1 MLKKKYVASVSFG
14 KDSVA
19 MLLMLI
25 EKKWPLDE
33 AVFYDTGMEF
43 NAIYQVREQIR
54 PVLQD
59 HGIQYVELKPERP
72 FLYDMLE
79 KPVYSKQKGNHCG
92 YGWCGGLCRWGTTNK
107 LKALDAYAE
116 QNGAVVYIG
125 IAADEVKRLA
135 RLRGYKR
142 APLAE
147 WGLTE
152 ADALRYCRKHGIHW
166 TENGIDLY
174 DILDR
179 VSCWCCCNKN
189 QKELFNIWK
198 YLPEYWNRLKELQ
211 SKIRRP
217 MKKFRTDQ
225 TYGDLGNIINL
236 ERYWKEENNAGKFER
251 YD

>member
-79 KPVYSKQKGNHCG
+79 KPVYSKQKGNHYG

-125 IAADEVKRLA
+125 IAADETKRLA
-135 RLRGYKR
+135 RLKGYKR

-179 VSCWCCCNKN
+179 VSCWCC
-189 QKELFNIWK
+189 W
-198 YLPEYWNRLKELQ
+198 LPCCWEVACWSFACGCGEVSCWSRWRTARPCPVPCPRQRL
-211 SKIRRP
+211 RRRAIP
-217 MKKFRTDQ
+217 
-225 TYGDLGNIINL
+225 
-236 ERYWKEENNAGKFER
+236 
-251 YD
+251 

>member
-1 MLKKKYVASVSFG
+1 MSEIQSCFKRVEKKYMLTREQY
-14 KDSVA
+14 KA
-19 MLLMLI
+19 MLLGMAFRMI
-25 EKKWPLDE
+25 PDE
-33 AVFYDTGMEF
+33 HPRYTIGNVYYDTTD
-43 NAIYQVREQIR
+43 YDLIR
-54 PVLQD
+54 AS
-59 HGIQYVELKPERP
+59 
-72 FLYDMLE
+72 LE

-125 IAADEVKRLA
+125 IAADETKRLA
-135 RLRGYKR
+135 RLKGYKR

-147 WGLTE
+147 WGVTE

-198 YLPEYWNRLKELQ
+198 YLPEYWEKLTALQ
-211 SKIRRP
+211 EQIKRP
-217 MKKFRTDQ
+217 MKRFKTNPDF
-225 TYGDLGNIINL
+225 GDLGNILNL
-236 ERYWKEENNAGKFER
+236 GRYWESKRRKN
-251 YD
+251 DDTD

>member
-79 KPVYSKQKGNHCG
+79 KPVYSKQKGNHYG

-125 IAADEVKRLA
+125 IAADETKRLA
-135 RLRGYKR
+135 RLKGYKR

-189 QKELFNIWK
+189 QKELFNICK

-211 SKIRRP
+211 SKIQRP

-236 ERYWKEENNAGKFER
+236 ERYWKEEKKR
-251 YD
+251 CT